1 MRLRRPFLLADL
13 SLPDALQITAL
24 SPSLWSMVSA
34 KPSTLLLV
42 GLSLFLSALSPVRA
56 GDPSAAITAVANL
69 TDPAKLATLNTT
81 RSAND
86 RIHHI
91 LAALEEARLDGSLPS
106 KTIDEAQKLTADNR
120 AHAALVKEMLLINF
134 TECQRFAVLTPENLE
149 RMRHGHSPLVL
160 SGTYAGQPFEVD
172 HIIPVADFPWLGNEL
187 ANLIYL
193 PRTLNRRK
201 SDAIKQR
208 ALDQGR
214 RFVAAGILT
223 EADYTRLTQ
232 IRRWGEAATPA
243 ALDSTAPAPQ
253 PAASSAS
260 AKINLNRATIAT
272 IETLPGIG
280 PKTAAAI
287 IAARP
292 LKNLKALDAIPGIG
306 PKTIETLKDMVRF

>member
-1 MRLRRPFLLADL
+1 MA
-13 SLPDALQITAL
+13 
-24 SPSLWSMVSA
+24 SA
-34 KPSTLLLV
+34 KPSALLLV

-56 GDPSAAITAVANL
+56 GDPTAAITAIATL
-69 TDPAKLATLNTT
+69 TDPAKLATLKTT

-91 LAALEEARLDGSLPS
+91 LAALEEARLAGSLPS
-106 KTIDEAQKLTADNR
+106 KAIDEAQKLNTDTR

-134 TECQRFAVLTPENLE
+134 TECQRFGVLTPENLE
-149 RMRHGHSPLVL
+149 RMRHGQSPLVP
-160 SGTYAGQPFEVD
+160 SGTYKGQPFEVD
-172 HIIPVADFPWLGNEL
+172 HIIPVDDFPWLGNEL

-223 EADYTRLTQ
+223 EADYTRLTR
-232 IRRWGEAATPA
+232 IRRWGDDAPA

-253 PAASSAS
+253 PSSTS
-260 AKINLNRATIAT
+260 VKVNLNRATAAN
-272 IETLPGIG
+272 IEKLPGIG

-292 LKNLKALDAIPGIG
+292 LKDLKALDAVPGIG
-306 PKTIETLKDMVRF
+306 PKAIEKLKELVSF